1 MIIAIRE
8 AIRGMVHN
16 KMMVFVTMSVVA
28 FSLIIMGAFSV
39 ATINGLR
46 FINIAESKIKIEAFL
61 VDGLSQPT
69 VDSLIKKISDIQ
81 GVSDIRYISKDEA
94 YQSFKRTLG
103 KDKGMLEALKVNPLP
118 ASLEID
124 IDPAYKTLDQL
135 EKISKKVSLF
145 SGIEDVSFGKKW
157 IEKVDKIIK
166 ILLLADIIF
175 GIILLISSVLLVTM
189 TVRLNVE
196 ARRDHI
202 SIMRLVGAT
211 DNFIKIPFIIEG
223 LITSLISSII
233 AAGVIYGSLYLL
245 SVKFKDIA
253 GDMNTITIAI
263 FILGLL
269 IGIVGSKIAVDK
281 YLKERV

>member
-8 AIRGMVHN
+8 ALRGMVHN
-16 KMMVFVTMSVVA
+16 KMMVFVTMSIVA
-28 FSLIIMGAFSV
+28 FSLIIMGAFSI

-46 FINIAESKIKIEAFL
+46 FVNIAESKIKIEAFL
-61 VDGLSQPT
+61 NDGLSKSS
-69 VDSLIKKISDIQ
+69 VDSLTKRISKIE
-81 GVSDIRYISKDEA
+81 GVSDIRYVSKEEA

-103 KDKGMLEALKVNPLP
+103 KDKDMLEALKVNPLP
-118 ASLEID
+118 PSLEID
-124 IDPAYKTLDQL
+124 IDPAYKTEKQL
-135 EKISKKVSLF
+135 EKISAKLSLF
-145 SGIEDVSFGKKW
+145 SGIEDVSFGKTW

-166 ILLLADIIF
+166 VLLLADLIF
-175 GIILLISSVLLVTM
+175 GIILLVSSVLLVTM

-202 SIMRLVGAT
+202 DIMRLVGAT
-211 DNFIKIPFIIEG
+211 DSFIKIPFIIEG
-223 LITSLISSII
+223 LFTSFISSIVS
-233 AAGVIYGSLYLL
+233 AGIIYGSLYVLAMR
-245 SVKFKDIA
+245 FKDIR
-253 GDMNTITIAI
+253 GDITSIPIAI